1 MNKKIKSAIIT
12 SLFLGTT
19 FVANAADYKVDYE
32 GAHASIQF
40 KIKHLGYS
48 RLTGRFNKFDGQFS
62 YDSAKLA
69 DSKIVMN
76 IDVSSLDS
84 NHAERNKHL
93 KGKGF
98 LETDKYPK
106 STFVSSKVVP
116 HDDGTFDVIGN
127 LTLHGVT
134 KEVVISASKVGEGN
148 DPWGGYRAGFTGT
161 TSIALKD
168 FNIERDLGESS
179 THVDLILN
187 IEGIKI

>member
-1 MNKKIKSAIIT
+1 MNKKIKSALFA
-12 SLFLGTT
+12 SLFIGTAFT
-19 FVANAADYKVDYE
+19 ANAADYKVDYE

-48 RLTGRFNKFDGQFS
+48 WLTGRFNKFDGQFS
-62 YDSAKLA
+62 YDQSKL
-69 DSKIVMN
+69 DESSIVMN
-76 IDVSSLDS
+76 IDVTSLDS

-98 LETDKYPK
+98 LETDKFPK
-106 STFVSSKVVP
+106 ATFVSTEIVP
-116 HDDGTFDVIGN
+116 HKDGTFNVVGD
-127 LTLHGVT
+127 LMLHGVK
-134 KEVVISASKVGEGN
+134 KEVVINASKVGEGK
-148 DPWGGYRAGFTGT
+148 DPWGGYRVGFTGT

-187 IEGIKI
+187 IEGVKI